1 MRPNDDVAVI
11 DWLAG
16 LFPVVPRRGTRLAFM
31 FTDLE
36 GFTVHAAL
44 AGNGAALRL
53 LRRHDALVLPALR
66 AHDGRIV
73 KRLGDG
79 LMAVFD
85 SPAAALRAAVAIQG
99 AAARRRP
106 AVRAGRLWALDFA
119 ESWPRRRAAL
129 GRRFP
134 RVELRAAADP
144 AGLVTRLERY
154 FAGDIAALARIPVDL
169 EGTPF
174 QRRVWNAL
182 RQIPPGRTA
191 SYGELAR
198 AVGAPGAARAVGAA
212 NRSNPVAIV
221 IPCHR
226 VIGADGCLT
235 GYAGGL
241 GRKQWL
247 LAHESARRSPSDRR
261 AFSAMPPVEGAATHG
276 PDDLQR
282 FPHRRAARPLG
293 EVAHRRLPAA
303 RAEAREGRGGR

>member
-1 MRPNDDVAVI
+1 MTIIETAELESPVGRLTLAV
-11 DWLAG
+11 
-16 LFPVVPRRGTRLAFM
+16 
-31 FTDLE
+31 
-36 GFTVHAAL
+36 H
-44 AGNGAALRL
+44 
-53 LRRHDALVLPALR
+53 
-66 AHDGRIV
+66 
-73 KRLGDG
+73 
-79 LMAVFD
+79 
-85 SPAAALRAAVAIQG
+85 
-99 AAARRRP
+99 
-106 AVRAGRLWALDFA
+106 AGRLCALDFA
-119 ESWPRRRAAL
+119 ENWPRRRAAL
-129 GRRFP
+129 ERRFP

-182 RQIPPGRTA
+182 RRIPPGRTA

-261 AFSAMPPVEGAATHG
+261 AFSAMPPAEGAATHG